1 MNRRFFPLWIFLASL
16 TLLAGVSA
24 SSAIAPEDRARILP
38 VSEVRAGMQGYGKT
52 VFQGDRIDRFD
63 VKVLGVLPNMIAG
76 QPLILVRVGGGVL
89 NQRDINI
96 AEGMSGSPVYVGGRM
111 IGAIAYAGW
120 FAREPLG
127 LVTPIEAMLE
137 AWNPSLPTTPPGFGD
152 IKPLPEPLRVGDQTM
167 SSVGISLTG
176 TPAQVGG
183 GTAWFRPLGMTLVAS
198 GLSPRTLGEAGGKLG
213 PMQIQVRPGPGTAAG
228 KAKIALEEG
237 SAVGFSLATGDID
250 LTGIGTVTYRRGNR
264 VLTFGHPF
272 MTLGAVEL
280 PMTTCWVHDVFTS
293 YMSSY
298 KMASPVEEIGSSTQD
313 RPFSVAG
320 EIGKTA
326 QMIPVEVRLRD
337 EYRPQPMVLRS
348 RIFDHPQLT
357 GILASLVVSEAIT
370 RIRPYQGEAMAR
382 VTASVTGEGVGTI
395 QRTNLYYSP
404 GDIRSDAT
412 TDLDIFLSLFRT
424 NRFEPVR
431 IQKVVLDVQFFQTRQ
446 TANIERI
453 LLEKREFEPGEAI
466 DVGVEVRPFKGAGI
480 ERQSLRVEI
489 PDNIPDGAATLIVHG
504 GILTG
509 SMAGLDTSPA
519 SGLGQALALE
529 DVRQANSIKQM
540 LERFARLET
549 NNQIVAR
556 VLLPTTSL
564 NVDGQRLTGFPPA
577 MEQAMLSN
585 RTLTTRTSRDELKQS
600 ILTRWVM
607 SGADA
612 VPIVIRRK
620 SLLEKAPTA
629 PTVAPRPAD
638 SEETPERPTPPP
650 TPPAGNPGTPSPP
663 EASVSPGF
671 QLVQAGEVT
680 LEIADDES
688 PIEVIEP
695 PAEEKDEP
703 EPAKEEAEEGKPAPA
718 ERRTPPASPSPKVDA
733 IGRATK
739 TWRQSTLADFQK
751 GKMDGVAIGSTGY
764 LEAGYRA
771 RRFSAIEDPFVW
783 SVCHDS
789 DGNTIAGTGD
799 RGQVWIVQPDSNARV
814 LFATGGSQVAAVCL
828 SDDGAIWAGASPG
841 GELWRWQN
849 GTAAKVTNLP
859 TNAISALAPA
869 GDGSVWAAGGDSG
882 RVWKISKTGSILV
895 EADTRQAGVQT
906 LAADGESVYV
916 GTIRQAAV
924 WRVTGSRVR
933 SVFTTAET
941 YISSLAKLDDGS
953 IVASTGP
960 RGKIYRIVS
969 SEAAPVTVVERTT
982 EASVPVIGM
991 GSYALALDGKTIWGV
1006 LPGTGHTRQDLS
1018 DNISIFSAARAGDG
1032 SLVAGLAGSGMLWKL
1047 EKATEGWYES
1057 AIHDAER
1064 PAVWGKVELAGS
1076 GPEDALIFRVRSG
1089 NISNPDVSWTPWRQV
1104 KSGDRMTSTDSR
1116 YVQYRLEM
1124 KQADKP
1130 VRVHS
1135 VAVNYLPANRPPTV
1149 ALAKPAAG
1157 DYLREKAEI
1166 RWTGRDP
1173 DNDRL
1178 TYDIFYSEDEGA
1190 TWKLAGEA
1198 GSKQAPNTEEKQGEP
1213 KPGGSTGSPTSPP
1226 AGSWTEAAT
1235 RVLVRA
1241 PDGSIREVRPPS
1253 GTPASSGATSS
1264 GAASEA
1270 NQTQKTTYTW
1280 DTGKL
1285 ADGQYWVKVVAS
1297 DVLAN
1302 GSRALQGEAVAGP
1315 VFVSNTRPKLY
1326 VYGVRFDLD
1335 ESGRVRISGMAESTV
1350 APVAMVQWKADGA
1363 HTDWANAEATDGVF
1377 DGTSEGYFIL
1387 TDRIKPGKVKLEVQV
1402 KDAAGNTT
1410 SVSREIEVKKPE
1422 DKNASEET

>member
-16 TLLAGVSA
+16 IVFSGTLA
-24 SSAIAPEDRARILP
+24 SSAIAPEDRARIMP
-38 VSEVRAGMQGYGKT
+38 VSEVKAGMQGYGKT

-63 VKVLGVLPNMIAG
+63 VKVLGVLPNIIAG
-76 QPLILVRVGGGVL
+76 EPLILVRVGGGVL

-96 AEGMSGSPVYVGGRM
+96 AEGMSGSPVYVGGKM
-111 IGAIAYAGW
+111 IGAIAYAGN

-137 AWNPSLPTTPPGFGD
+137 AWNPDLPTTPPGFGD

-176 TPAQVGG
+176 APAQVGG

-213 PMQIQVRPGPGTAAG
+213 PMLVQVRPGPGTAAG

-280 PMTTCWVHDVFTS
+280 PMTTCWVYDVFTS

-326 QMIPVEVRLRD
+326 RMIPVEVRLRD
-337 EYRPQPMVLRS
+337 EHSTQPMVLRS

-382 VTASVTGEGVGTI
+382 VTASITGEGVGTI

-404 GDIRSDAT
+404 GDIRLDAT
-412 TDLDIFLSLFRT
+412 TDLDIFLSLFRS

-431 IQKVVLDVQFFQTRQ
+431 IQKVTLDVQFFQTRQ
-446 TANIERI
+446 TANIERV
-453 LLEKREFEPGEAI
+453 LLDKREFEPGETI
-466 DVGVEVRPFKGAGI
+466 EVGVEVRPFKGANI
-480 ERQSLRVEI
+480 ERQTLRVEI
-489 PDNIPDGAATLIVHG
+489 PENIADGAATLIVHG

-509 SMAGLDTSPA
+509 STAGMDTSPA

-540 LERFARLET
+540 LERFAKLET

-564 NVDGQRLTGFPPA
+564 NVDGQRLTGLPPA

-585 RTLTTRTSRDELKQS
+585 RTLATRTSRDELKQS
-600 ILTRWVM
+600 VLTRWVM

-620 SLLEKAPTA
+620 SLLEKTPTA
-629 PTVAPRPAD
+629 PTVVPRPPD
-638 SEETPERPTPPP
+638 SEETPVRPT
-650 TPPAGNPGTPSPP
+650 TPSPP
-663 EASVSPGF
+663 SESAPGAPPAPEPSAMWGLN
-671 QLVQAGEVT
+671 LVQAGEVT
-680 LEIADDES
+680 LEIEDGEAPIEILEPPKETDDADES
-688 PIEVIEP
+688 TVTEMD
-695 PAEEKDEP
+695 EE
-703 EPAKEEAEEGKPAPA
+703 KPAPTD
-718 ERRTPPASPSPKVDA
+718 RRTPPATPSPKVDP

-739 TWRQSTLADFQK
+739 TWRQSSLVDFLK
-751 GKMDGVAIGSTGY
+751 GEMNGIAIGRTGY
-764 LEAGYRA
+764 LEPGY
-771 RRFSAIEDPFVW
+771 SAKKFTTIEDPFVW
-783 SVCHDS
+783 SVCYDG
-789 DGNTIAGTGD
+789 DGNIIAGTGD
-799 RGQVWIVQPDSNARV
+799 RGRVWIVHSDSSATM
-814 LFATGGSQVAAVCL
+814 LFQTGGSQVAAVCL
-828 SDDGAIWAGASPG
+828 AGDGAIWAGASPG
-841 GELWRWQN
+841 GELWRWQG
-849 GTAAKVTNLP
+849 GTAVKVANLP
-859 TNAISALAPA
+859 TNAISALVAA
-869 GDGSVWAAGGDSG
+869 EDGAVWAAGSDSG
-882 RVWKISKTGSILV
+882 KVWKIATDGSVLS
-895 EADTRQAGVQT
+895 EADTRQGGVQA
-906 LAADGESVYV
+906 LAVQGDSVYA
-916 GTIRQAAV
+916 GTIRQAAL
-924 WRVTGSRVR
+924 WRITGSQAQ
-933 SVFTTAET
+933 SVFATTES
-941 YISSLAKLDDGS
+941 YISSLAVLDDGS

-960 RGKIYRIVS
+960 KGKVYRIAAS
-969 SEAAPVTVVERTT
+969 NAAPVKVVDRTT
-982 EASVPVIGM
+982 EASVPVVGF
-991 GSYALALDGKTIWGV
+991 GEYALAIDGKTLWKI
-1006 LPGTGHTRQDLS
+1006 LPGMEHTRQELRDS
-1018 DNISIFSAARAGDG
+1018 ISIFSAAKAGDG

-1047 EKATEGWYES
+1047 EKAAEGWFES

-1064 PAVWGKVELAGS
+1064 PATWGKVELVGS
-1076 GPEDALIFRVRSG
+1076 GGADAVTFKVRCG
-1089 NISNPDVSWTPWRQV
+1089 NISNPDVSWTPWSQV
-1104 KSGDRMTSTDSR
+1104 KPGDRLISEDAR
-1116 YVQYRLEM
+1116 FVQYRLEM

-1149 ALAKPAAG
+1149 TLTKPVTG
-1157 DYLREKAEI
+1157 DYIREKAEI

-1178 TYDIFYSEDEGA
+1178 TYDIYYSEDEGV
-1190 TWKLAGEA
+1190 TWKLAGETA
-1198 GSKQAPNTEEKQGEP
+1198 V
-1213 KPGGSTGSPTSPP
+1213 KPASGPEANSDEAKTDSPASGRDEASTPTVG
-1226 AGSWTEAAT
+1226 AWMEAAT
-1235 RVLVRA
+1235 RVLVQGS
-1241 PDGSIREVRPPS
+1241 DGSVREVRPP
-1253 GTPASSGATSS
+1253 TATSPTPS
-1264 GAASEA
+1264 AGISEA

-1285 ADGQYWVKVVAS
+1285 KDGQYWVKVVAS
-1297 DVLAN
+1297 DALAN
-1302 GSRALQGEAVAGP
+1302 GSRALTGEALAGP
-1315 VFVSNTRPKLY
+1315 VFVGNTKPKLY
-1326 VYGVRFDLD
+1326 VYGVRFEQDD
-1335 ESGRVRISGMAESTV
+1335 EGRVRIYGMAESTV
-1350 APVAMVQWKADGA
+1350 APVAAVQWKADGA
-1363 HTDWANAEATDGVF
+1363 NPDWANAEAADGVF
-1377 DGTSEGYFIL
+1377 DGTSESYFIL
-1387 TDRIKPGKVKLEVQV
+1387 TDRIKLGKVKLEVQV

-1410 SVSREIEVKKPE
+1410 SATREIEVKKPE
-1422 DKNASEET
+1422 ARDAEEEK